1 MNLYFFIKH
10 NAMASQPLPP
20 PYTEVGTPLPT
31 SVGPLLQALHVA
43 FPDAPCEVVENT
55 EFAVV
60 IQIGKICLTCMR
72 HCADPSHACI
82 LVCINTTIV
91 YFIEN
96 ETTPAYIQRVVKMIA
111 FKMIEWPMNWLQL
124 RMLFERISYFGSLEI
139 AKEEEKGFFIKAV
152 FSGLRETRLVET
164 GLVETDTGVTASI
177 KGGRLEHCDI
187 LLRSSQP
194 NLALVSQFLMM
205 IPPEPEETFYV
216 RIFATENGFIGLH
229 NYQSQR
235 RVISLSNNQGVATKF
250 IVKGI
255 SLFDLEK
262 FLTEPTAEIVVIHTT
277 GTPFSGVVGRL
288 EFSCANSA
296 NIKVGEEMF
305 YVPTGQWAFLQNIL
319 EML

>member
-1 MNLYFFIKH
+1 
-10 NAMASQPLPP
+10 MASPPLPP

-31 SVGPLLQALHVA
+31 SVGPLLQALYVA

-91 YFIEN
+91 HFIQN

-111 FKMIEWPMNWLQL
+111 FKMIEWQMNWLQL
-124 RMLFERISYFGSLEI
+124 RNLFERISYFGSLEI

-152 FSGLRETRLVET
+152 FSGLRETGLVETGLVET
-164 GLVETDTGVTASI
+164 GLVETDHGATATI
-177 KGGRLEHCDI
+177 KRGRLEHCDI
-187 LLRSSQP
+187 SLDHEQP
-194 NLALVSQFLMM
+194 NLALMSQFLMM

-250 IVKGI
+250 IVKDI

-296 NIKVGEEMF
+296 TIKVGEER
-305 YVPTGQWAFLQNIL
+305 YSVSTGQWAFLQNIL
-319 EML
+319 AML